1 MLVLFLLGLLLF
13 YQRLHVDLCKLVLFD
28 TKAKNIIKN
37 EKKKRKSRLKCS
49 QGWIKLLLKISWKL
63 C

>member
-1 MLVLFLLGLLLF
+1 MQNVFFDVGVVLVGLLLF

-37 EKKKRKSRLKCS
+37 EKKKTEI
-49 QGWIKLLLKISWKL
+49 QIKV
-63 C
+63 